1 MAERYRRI
9 LSIEEMYFQEESPLL
24 LEKAALLFDQQK
36 EINIFQGKFINIQST
51 PIAAAYVD
59 ISCFDIAGK
68 DLGTVQGIYL
78 DMDVQQNF
86 SFGSNV
92 PVEIPYVDARKFTF
106 KIVKI
111 VYSNGN
117 TNELNLPMHSIAKVE
132 GFSANFPYR
141 EQYVREISFLNPK
154 VKCKNILVE
163 NKEYWICPCG
173 TLNAKKDKMCRNC
186 DLSIDKLTK
195 LSDSSY
201 LAQRHKEYEKEA
213 RRKRQIE
220 QQQEEDRLRAIH
232 IRNKKLV
239 KLFSVCAAVFAVVFL
254 LTNYVVFP
262 QYYSSKAE
270 EYINDK
276 DFGSAEKTYQKI
288 TSQIRKSKEL
298 DGYYNYCIKFLGEN
312 DIDSAEQC
320 YTKIQDT
327 EKAKDDKLNN
337 LWKEACIKEAN
348 NNNQDNMLLCY
359 SHIKNQETLENKE
372 LNETFMECGKK
383 LLIDM
388 DFENAVTLYLS
399 KVTDNYSTSLEN
411 IYYESA
417 KQLIE
422 KGKYMEAIDNCFNGI
437 SAEHLAELSNNLKN
451 AYILSVDEGASNVNN
466 FSKIEKYLSKDNIS
480 SIKKVLYSKGKK
492 GVNVDGTYTFSENC
506 FDQLGNYKDSEKYSK
521 FLKLIN
527 SSDVQYAYKKLLKM
541 NSKFAKKYL
550 RENERIK
557 KYKNSLSEIMGSWE
571 GNNLGCD
578 YYVTISDS
586 KVKYKR
592 YYDYKPVWGMVDPRA
607 GELLDSGNYDLKY
620 SSDLGWYYIRFD
632 KKWTISKTKNI
643 LKFQFYDD
651 GKETI
656 KLHK

>member
-9 LSIEEMYFQEESPLL
+9 LSIDEMYFQEESPLL

-36 EINIFQGKFINIQST
+36 GINIFQGKFINIQST
-51 PIAAAYVD
+51 PIAAVYVA

-86 SFGSNV
+86 SFGPNV

-106 KIVKI
+106 KIIKI
-111 VYSNGN
+111 VYTNGN

-132 GFSANFPYR
+132 GLSASYPHI
-141 EQYVREISFLNPK
+141 EQYVREFSFLNPK

-201 LAQRHKEYEKEA
+201 LAQRHKEYEEEV
-213 RRKRQIE
+213 RRKKQIK

-239 KLFSVCAAVFAVVFL
+239 KLFLVCAVVLAVVFL
-254 LTNYVVFP
+254 LANYVVLP

-276 DFGSAEKTYQKI
+276 DFASAEKTYQKI
-288 TSQIRKSKEL
+288 ASQIRKSKEL

-327 EKAKDDKLNN
+327 ERAKDDKLNN
-337 LWKEACIKEAN
+337 LWKEACINEA

-359 SHIKNQETLENKE
+359 SHIKNQDILENKE
-372 LNETFMECGKK
+372 LNDTFMECGKE

-388 DFENAVTLYLS
+388 DFENATTLYLS
-399 KVTDNYSTSLEN
+399 KVTDNYSASLEN

-422 KGKYMEAIDNCFNGI
+422 KGNYIEAIDNCFNFI
-437 SAEHLAELSNNLKN
+437 SAEHLAELSKSLKN
-451 AYILSVDEGASNVNN
+451 AYLLSIDKRDSYINN
-466 FSKIEKYLSKDNIS
+466 FSEIEKYLSQEDLS
-480 SIKKVLYSKGKK
+480 SIKNVLYSKGKK
-492 GVNVDGTYTFSENC
+492 NLKSNGSNTFSENC
-506 FDQLGNYKDSEKYSK
+506 FAQLKNYKDSRKYSK
-521 FLKLIN
+521 FLKIIN
-527 SSDVQYAYKKLLKM
+527 SSDVQYVYKKLLKM
-541 NSKFAKKYL
+541 NSKLAKKYL
-550 RENERIK
+550 SENEKIK
-557 KYKNSLSEIMGSWE
+557 EYKKSLSEIVGSWK
-571 GNNLGCD
+571 GNDSGYD

-592 YYDYKPVWGMVDPRA
+592 YYDYKPFDGMVDPRA
-607 GELLDSGNYDLKY
+607 GELRDSGSYDLKY
-620 SSDLGWYYIRFD
+620 SSSLGWYYIRFD
-632 KKWTISKTKNI
+632 KELTISKTKNT
-643 LKFQFYDD
+643 LKFQFYHVW
-651 GKETI
+651 KRTI
-656 KLHK
+656 KMH